1 MKKLWEEFQYFFQ
14 QKIYVII
21 LCLTAICGYGFE
33 MTHPSIGIDDTAV
46 SLYLEDGL
54 EVVMGRWFIYL
65 INKIFHL
72 SDFSPF
78 MMELIGVIL
87 LCISAT
93 LFCVLFRRI
102 FGRKV
107 GLTGYIIFSCIFIS
121 NPIISEV
128 YVYYYHD
135 GVDIGYVFSA
145 LALICFWSG
154 MDKWSGTRKSAI
166 KYYLGS
172 LICITVAIGCYESM
186 LLLFVIGILLL
197 LYLRAFT
204 DNRRLKSGYVIGQL
218 IIGASITLG
227 VIILRS
233 VILKVMIRV
242 FRLQDMVGF
251 MNQRSIT
258 EVLKIFGSNQP
269 IQELWMLLKRFWIVY
284 YVNAVVY
291 LPILGYVIATFV
303 LGMIAVVLG
312 IRRKDIWYLL
322 LLMGMMIT
330 PFLLTIVE
338 GRVTL
343 YRSCQYMPFF
353 TGIGFLLLYLFFSER
368 RALPWLRPAYLVLT
382 GIMIYNQAAALNQ
395 AFYVDY
401 NKYLN
406 TKEVLTEIAL
416 EIERDYGK
424 STPVIFTG
432 HYSTPYSLVEDYYV
446 SYGSWQYRVIAT
458 ITDKV
463 DPHLKEK
470 YFAPQGY
477 CFTGE
482 ANYPFIQWAFDA
494 FDGTNREMMN
504 FLEMHGHSFPQ
515 VTDPEILEQA
525 RTIGD
530 TMPEWP
536 ADGSVS
542 LQDGYILV
550 HI

>member
-291 LPILGYVIATFV
+291 LPILGYVIAT
-303 LGMIAVVLG
+303 
-312 IRRKDIWYLL
+312 
-322 LLMGMMIT
+322 
-330 PFLLTIVE
+330 
-338 GRVTL
+338 
-343 YRSCQYMPFF
+343 
-353 TGIGFLLLYLFFSER
+353 
-368 RALPWLRPAYLVLT
+368 
-382 GIMIYNQAAALNQ
+382 
-395 AFYVDY
+395 
-401 NKYLN
+401 
-406 TKEVLTEIAL
+406 
-416 EIERDYGK
+416 
-424 STPVIFTG
+424 
-432 HYSTPYSLVEDYYV
+432 
-446 SYGSWQYRVIAT
+446 

>member
-186 LLLFVIGILLL
+186 LLLFIIGILLL

-233 VILKVMIRV
+233 VILKVMIQV

-258 EVLKIFGSNQP
+258 EVLD
-269 IQELWMLLKRFWIVY
+269 R
-284 YVNAVVY
+284 
-291 LPILGYVIATFV
+291 
-303 LGMIAVVLG
+303 
-312 IRRKDIWYLL
+312 
-322 LLMGMMIT
+322 
-330 PFLLTIVE
+330 
-338 GRVTL
+338 
-343 YRSCQYMPFF
+343 
-353 TGIGFLLLYLFFSER
+353 
-368 RALPWLRPAYLVLT
+368 
-382 GIMIYNQAAALNQ
+382 
-395 AFYVDY
+395 
-401 NKYLN
+401 
-406 TKEVLTEIAL
+406 
-416 EIERDYGK
+416 K
-424 STPVIFTG
+424 STRLNSSHVKR
-432 HYSTPYSLVEDYYV
+432 S
-446 SYGSWQYRVIAT
+446 R
-458 ITDKV
+458 
-463 DPHLKEK
+463 
-470 YFAPQGY
+470 
-477 CFTGE
+477 
-482 ANYPFIQWAFDA
+482 
-494 FDGTNREMMN
+494 
-504 FLEMHGHSFPQ
+504 
-515 VTDPEILEQA
+515 
-525 RTIGD
+525 
-530 TMPEWP
+530 MPSS
-536 ADGSVS
+536 A
-542 LQDGYILV
+542 
-550 HI
+550 